1 MVAAKSLKSS
11 GLQFGAIP
19 FDEKYSK
26 NKEKLLLVTS
36 TQMFFIDGK
45 KRSSESVSKTVTMPL
60 IVKNIFRDGFKTV
73 PTSDFQR
80 RFS

>member
-1 MVAAKSLKSS
+1 MPLPYGLYDESMAPQNIPVKNSWAVSNMVTGKSLKSS

-45 KRSSESVSKTVTMPL
+45 K
-60 IVKNIFRDGFKTV
+60 
-73 PTSDFQR
+73 
-80 RFS
+80 

>member
-1 MVAAKSLKSS
+1 MAPQNIPVKNSWAVSNMVTGKSLKSS
-11 GLQFGAIP
+11 SLQFGAIP

-45 KRSSESVSKTVTMPL
+45 KRSCESVSKTVTC
-60 IVKNIFRDGFKTV
+60 
-73 PTSDFQR
+73 R
-80 RFS
+80 RL